1 MNKPIANSNA
11 YLDVPPDPERISEG
25 LRDTGYEFSTA
36 VADIIDNSI
45 AAGATIVDVRM
56 AIDFGG
62 KIFVSVTDD
71 GCGMDREGLIN
82 AMRYGSRRRVDPSS
96 LGKFGLGLKTAS
108 TAFCRRL
115 SVVSR
120 NSATGPILK
129 ATWDLDHIAKAERWE
144 LLLGPSGPEEQK
156 LLDTVASGK
165 SGTVVLWENVDR
177 LLRDYAK
184 PDGKFAKNALKR
196 YQDNLAFHVSMVYQR
211 FLDPADDRART
222 LEIRI
227 NGVPVRPW
235 DPFSI
240 SITRAP
246 IAEKTLEVEIDDD
259 RRASFTV
266 RAFVLPRKDEYTDA
280 DLAREARLSNDMQG
294 IYVYRE
300 NRLIHGPDWL
310 DMFRQEPHLTLCRVE
325 LSFDHKLDDAFQVDI
340 KKSRIL
346 LNEALYDWM
355 RDKFLPGPRREA
367 QERYRKGVSAVITG
381 TAALI
386 HAASNNAI
394 HAKADDLKTAQVAAV
409 DGQSGDVTISN
420 KLGTTRLKIKL
431 VEKKNAG
438 ELHVQP
444 TDSLQDG
451 MLWDPAFIDGNL
463 AVRINTSH
471 PYYHKVYV
479 PNRKS
484 GVTVQGLDSLL
495 WALCSAELANVSETN
510 KRNFEEMRYEVS
522 RVLRRLVDDLPDP
535 VDEGDGQA

>member
-1 MNKPIANSNA
+1 MKKTVANSTA

-45 AAGATIVDVRM
+45 AAGATLVDVRM

-62 KIFVSVTDD
+62 RIFISVTDN

-115 SVVSR
+115 SVISR
-120 NSATGPILK
+120 SNAAGPLLK
-129 ATWDLDHIAKAERWE
+129 ATWDLDHIAKSEKWE
-144 LLLGPSGPEEQK
+144 LLLGPPGPEEAK
-156 LLDTVASGK
+156 LLDTVAGGE

-177 LLRDYAK
+177 LLREYAK

-211 FLDPADDRART
+211 FLDRADGRART

-227 NGVPVRPW
+227 NGVPVPPW
-235 DPFSI
+235 DPFGI
-240 SITRAP
+240 AVTKAP
-246 IAEKTLEVEIDDD
+246 IAEKTQEVEIDES

-266 RAFVLPRKDEYTDA
+266 RAFVLPRKDEYADA
-280 DLAREARLSNDMQG
+280 ESAKEARLSNDMQG

-325 LSFDHKLDDAFQVDI
+325 LSFDHNLDDAFQVDI

-367 QERYRKGVSAVITG
+367 QERYRKGVSAAVTG
-381 TAALI
+381 TAALL

-394 HAKADDLKTAQVAAV
+394 HAKAEDLKTAQVAAV

-444 TDSLQDG
+444 TESLQDG

-463 AVRINTSH
+463 AVRINTGH

-495 WALCSAELANVSETN
+495 WALCSAELANVSEAN

-535 VDEGDGQA
+535 VDEGSDQA

>member
-1 MNKPIANSNA
+1 MNNMIANSTA

-45 AAGATIVDVRM
+45 AAGATVVDVRM

-62 KIFVSVTDD
+62 KIFVSVTDN

-115 SVVSR
+115 SVISR
-120 NSATGPILK
+120 NSAAGPLLK
-129 ATWDLDHIAKAERWE
+129 ATWDLDHIAKSDKWE
-144 LLLGPSGPEEQK
+144 LLLGPSGPEEKK

-177 LLRDYAK
+177 LLREYAK

-211 FLDPADDRART
+211 FLDPADVRART

-227 NGVPVRPW
+227 NSVPVRPW
-235 DPFSI
+235 DPFAI
-240 SITRAP
+240 AVTKAP
-246 IAEKTLEVEIDDD
+246 IAEKALEVEIDDK

-325 LSFDHKLDDAFQVDI
+325 LSFDHNLDDAFQVDI

-367 QERYRKGVSAVITG
+367 QERYRKGVSAEISG
-381 TAALI
+381 TAALL

-394 HAKADDLKTAQVAAV
+394 HAKAADLKTAQVAAV
-409 DGQSGDVTISN
+409 DGKSGDVTISN

-438 ELHVQP
+438 ELYVQP

-463 AVRINTSH
+463 AVRINTGH

-495 WALCSAELANVSETN
+495 WALCSAELANVNEEN

-522 RVLRRLVDDLPDP
+522 RVLRRLVDDLPEP
-535 VDEGDGQA
+535 IDESNGQS

>member
-1 MNKPIANSNA
+1 MNKTIPNSTA

-45 AAGATIVDVRM
+45 AAGATVVDVRM

-62 KIFVSVTDD
+62 KIFVSVADN

-115 SVVSR
+115 SVISR
-120 NSATGPILK
+120 NSAAGPLLK
-129 ATWDLDHIAKAERWE
+129 ATWDLDHIAQSEKWE
-144 LLLGPSGPEEQK
+144 LLLGSSGPEEKK
-156 LLDTVASGK
+156 LLDSVASGK

-177 LLRDYAK
+177 LLREYAK

-211 FLDPADDRART
+211 FLDPADVRART

-227 NGVPVRPW
+227 NGAPVRPW
-235 DPFSI
+235 DPFGI
-240 SITRAP
+240 AVTKEP
-246 IAEKTLEVEIDDD
+246 IAEKTLEVEIDEK

-325 LSFDHKLDDAFQVDI
+325 LSFDHNLDDAFQVDI

-367 QERYRKGVSAVITG
+367 QERYRKGVSAEISG
-381 TAALI
+381 TAALL

-394 HAKADDLKTAQVAAV
+394 HAKAADLKTAQVAAV
-409 DGQSGDVTISN
+409 DGKSGDVTISN

-438 ELHVQP
+438 ELYVQP

-463 AVRINTSH
+463 AVRINTGH

-495 WALCSAELANVSETN
+495 WALCSAELANVNEEN

-522 RVLRRLVDDLPDP
+522 RVLRRLVDDLPEP
-535 VDEGDGQA
+535 IDESNGQG

>member
-1 MNKPIANSNA
+1 
-11 YLDVPPDPERISEG
+11 
-25 LRDTGYEFSTA
+25 
-36 VADIIDNSI
+36 
-45 AAGATIVDVRM
+45 
-56 AIDFGG
+56 
-62 KIFVSVTDD
+62 
-71 GCGMDREGLIN
+71 
-82 AMRYGSRRRVDPSS
+82 MRYGSRRRVDPSS

-115 SVVSR
+115 SVISR
-120 NSATGPILK
+120 SSAAGPLLK
-129 ATWDLDHIAKAERWE
+129 ATWDLDHIAKSEKWE

-211 FLDPADDRART
+211 FLDPADGRART

-235 DPFSI
+235 DPFGI
-240 SITRAP
+240 AVTKAP
-246 IAEKTLEVEIDDD
+246 IAEKTLEVEIDDK

-266 RAFVLPRKDEYTDA
+266 RAVFVLPRKDEYTDA
-280 DLAREARLSNDMQG
+280 DLGREARLSNDMQG

-325 LSFDHKLDDAFQVDI
+325 LSFDHNLDDAFQVDI

-367 QERYRKGVSAVITG
+367 QERYRKGVSAAITG
-381 TAALI
+381 TAALL

-394 HAKADDLKTAQVAAV
+394 HAKAEDLKTAQVAAV

-463 AVRINTSH
+463 AVRINTGH

-495 WALCSAELANVSETN
+495 WALCSAELANVNEAN

-535 VDEGDGQA
+535 VDEGNGQA

>member
-1 MNKPIANSNA
+1 MNKTVANSTA

-45 AAGATIVDVRM
+45 AAGATVVDVRM

-115 SVVSR
+115 SVISR
-120 NSATGPILK
+120 SSAAGPLLK
-129 ATWDLDHIAKAERWE
+129 ATWDLDHIAKSEKWE

-211 FLDPADDRART
+211 FLDPADGRVRT

-227 NGVPVRPW
+227 NSVPVRPW
-235 DPFSI
+235 DPFGI
-240 SITRAP
+240 AVTKAP
-246 IAEKTLEVEIDDD
+246 IAEKTLEVEIDDN

-280 DLAREARLSNDMQG
+280 DLGREARLSNDMQG

-325 LSFDHKLDDAFQVDI
+325 LSFDHNLDDAFQVDI

-367 QERYRKGVSAVITG
+367 QERYRKGVSAAITG
-381 TAALI
+381 TAALL
-386 HAASNNAI
+386 HAASNSAI
-394 HAKADDLKTAQVAAV
+394 HAKAEDLKTAQVAAV

-463 AVRINTSH
+463 AVRINTGH

-495 WALCSAELANVSETN
+495 WALCSAELANVNEAN

-535 VDEGDGQA
+535 VDEGNGQA

>member
-1 MNKPIANSNA
+1 MNKTVANSTA

-45 AAGATIVDVRM
+45 AAGATVVDVRM

-62 KIFVSVTDD
+62 KIFVSVTDN

-115 SVVSR
+115 SVISR
-120 NSATGPILK
+120 SSAAGPLLK
-129 ATWDLDHIAKAERWE
+129 ATWDLDHIAKSEKWE
-144 LLLGPSGPEEQK
+144 LLLGPSGQEERK

-184 PDGKFAKNALKR
+184 PDGKFARNALKR

-211 FLDPADDRART
+211 FLDPADVRART

-227 NGVPVRPW
+227 NSVPVRPW
-235 DPFSI
+235 DPFGI
-240 SITRAP
+240 AVTKAP
-246 IAEKTLEVEIDDD
+246 IAEKTLEVEIDDN

-266 RAFVLPRKDEYTDA
+266 RAFVLPRKDEYADA
-280 DLAREARLSNDMQG
+280 ELAREARLSNDMQG

-325 LSFDHKLDDAFQVDI
+325 LSFDHNLDDAFQVDI

-367 QERYRKGVSAVITG
+367 QERYRKGVSAAITG
-381 TAALI
+381 TAALL

-394 HAKADDLKTAQVAAV
+394 HAKAEDLKTAQVAAV
-409 DGQSGDVTISN
+409 DGQTGDVTISN

-431 VEKKNAG
+431 VEKKSAG

-463 AVRINTSH
+463 AVRINTGH

-495 WALCSAELANVSETN
+495 WALCSAELANVNEAN

-535 VDEGDGQA
+535 VDEGNGQA

>member
-1 MNKPIANSNA
+1 VNTTVANSTA

-45 AAGATIVDVRM
+45 SAGATVIDVRL

-62 KIFVSVTDD
+62 KIFVSVTDN

-82 AMRYGSRRRVDPSS
+82 AMRYGSRRRADPSS

-115 SVVSR
+115 SVISR
-120 NSATGPILK
+120 SSAAGPLFK
-129 ATWDLDHIAKAERWE
+129 ATWDLDHIAKSEKWE
-144 LLLGPSGPEEQK
+144 LLLGPSGAEEKK

-177 LLRDYAK
+177 LLREYAR

-196 YQDNLAFHVSMVYQR
+196 YQNNLAFHVSMVYQR
-211 FLDPADDRART
+211 FLDPADVRART

-227 NGVPVRPW
+227 NSVPVRPW
-235 DPFSI
+235 DPFGI
-240 SITRAP
+240 AVTKAP
-246 IAEKTLEVEIDDD
+246 IAEKTLEVEIDDK

-280 DLAREARLSNDMQG
+280 ELAREARLSNDMQG

-325 LSFDHKLDDAFQVDI
+325 LSFDHNLDDAFQVDI

-367 QERYRKGVSAVITG
+367 QERYRKGVSAAITG
-381 TAALI
+381 TAALL

-394 HAKADDLKTAQVAAV
+394 HAKADDLKTAQLAAV

-420 KLGTTRLKIKL
+420 KLGTTKLKITL

-463 AVRINTSH
+463 AVRINTGH

-495 WALCSAELANVSETN
+495 WALCSAELANVSEAN

-535 VDEGDGQA
+535 VDEGSGQS